1 MLSELN
7 PGILISMLLMLAFSA
22 FFSASETAIS
32 SINKIRMQ
40 NRAESGDKKAA
51 AALRNA
57 QDYDRTLSTIL
68 IGNNVVNLTLSSLA
82 TLTATALMGDAGAL
96 VATVV
101 TTLLVLTFGEIL
113 PKSFAKENAE
123 RVALSTAWPLLALR
137 RLLAPLV
144 WFFVMIKKLFTGRR
158 SDELNVQPSVTEDE
172 LKTIVNTVEDEGV
185 LDPQET
191 GIIQS
196 AIDFGDT
203 TVQEI
208 LVPRV
213 DILAIEADAGP
224 QEILSVCVDNSYSRI
239 PVYEKKIDNIIGVL
253 YVRDVLEAL
262 VRKAPISTR
271 GLMRP
276 VLYVYRTKHINDLLA
291 EFRKNKQH
299 IAIVT
304 DDYGGV
310 MGMVTLEDILE
321 ELVGEIWD
329 ETDTQKSSVR
339 QIGENRWEVSGEEN
353 IEDCFA
359 AIGFEDRDFHCDYAT
374 VAGWALEVLEH
385 IPCEGESFRYKD
397 LRVTIKKTEEQ
408 RILLL
413 EIERTVPAQPQESEA
428 ATL

>member
-1 MLSELN
+1 MSELH
-7 PGILISMLLMLAFSA
+7 PAILISMLLMLAFSA

-32 SINKIRMQ
+32 SINKIRIQ
-40 NRAESGDKKAA
+40 NRAQEGDRKAA
-51 AALRNA
+51 AALKNA

-123 RVALSTAWPLLALR
+123 RVALSTARPLLILR

-144 WFFVMIKKLFTGRR
+144 WFFVLIKKFFTGRR

-172 LKTIVNTVEDEGV
+172 LKTIVSTVEDEGV

-213 DILAIEADAGP
+213 DILAIEVDAD
-224 QEILSVCVDNSYSRI
+224 QKEILSICVDNGFSRI
-239 PVYEKKIDNIIGVL
+239 PVYEKKIDNIIGIL

-262 VRKAPISTR
+262 ARGNEISIR
-271 GLMRP
+271 ALMRP

-291 EFRKNKQH
+291 EFRKSKQH

-329 ETDTQKSSVR
+329 ESDTQKSSVR
-339 QIGENRWEVSGEEN
+339 RLSDNCWEVSGEEN
-353 IEDCFA
+353 IEDCFE
-359 AIGFEDRDFHCDYAT
+359 AIGFADRDFRCNYAT
-374 VAGWALEVLEH
+374 VAGWALDVLEH
-385 IPCEGESFRYKD
+385 IPAEGESFTYKE
-397 LRVTIKKTEEQ
+397 LRVTVEKAEDQ

-413 EIERTVPAQPQESEA
+413 RIERTAAAPAEEPQPA
-428 ATL
+428 NG

>member
-1 MLSELN
+1 MSELN
-7 PGILISMLLMLAFSA
+7 PGIWISMLLMLAFSA

-32 SINKIRMQ
+32 SINKIRVQ
-40 NRAESGDKKAA
+40 NRAQSGDKKAA
-51 AALRNA
+51 VALKNA
-57 QDYDRTLSTIL
+57 QNYDHTLSTIL

-82 TLTATALMGDAGAL
+82 TLTATSLMGDAGAV

-113 PKSFAKENAE
+113 PKSFAKDNAE
-123 RVALSTAWPLLALR
+123 RVALSTARPLLVLR
-137 RLLAPLV
+137 RLLSPLV
-144 WFFVMIKKLFTGRR
+144 WFFILIKKFFTGRR
-158 SDELNVQPSVTEDE
+158 SNELNVQPSVTEDE
-172 LKTIVNTVEDEGV
+172 LKTIVSTVEDEGV

-213 DILAIEADAGP
+213 DILAIEADADP
-224 QEILSVCVDNSYSRI
+224 QQILSVCVDNSFSRI

-262 VRKAPISTR
+262 VRKEEISTR
-271 GLMRP
+271 ALMRS

-291 EFRKNKQH
+291 EFRKSKQH

-321 ELVGEIWD
+321 ELVGDIWD

-339 QIGENRWEVSGEEN
+339 RIRDNCWQVSGEEN

-374 VAGWALEVLEH
+374 VAGWALDVLEH
-385 IPCEGESFRYKD
+385 IPSEGESFCYKN
-397 LRVTIKKTEEQ
+397 LKVTVKKTEDQ

-413 EIERTVPAQPQESEA
+413 QIEQTAPAQTEESQPA
-428 ATL
+428 I